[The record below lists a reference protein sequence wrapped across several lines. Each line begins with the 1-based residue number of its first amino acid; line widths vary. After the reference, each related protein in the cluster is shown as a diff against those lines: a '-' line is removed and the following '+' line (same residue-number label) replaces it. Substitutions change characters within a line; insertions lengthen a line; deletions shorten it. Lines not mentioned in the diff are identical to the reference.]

1 MQRIIAQKGS
11 YAQEISC
18 IFRRIHISQ
27 LQAIATKTGFLCLS
41 DQKRWGD
48 GENRGVREWE
58 MGGWGEITTVGAGL
72 AMILMSFDDKMSI
85 KTRPY

>member
-1 MQRIIAQKGS
+1 MS
-11 YAQEISC
+11 
-18 IFRRIHISQ
+18 
-27 LQAIATKTGFLCLS
+27 
-41 DQKRWGD
+41 KRSKKMGD